1 MCRFFSMRVYV
12 PNCYVS
18 CGLFVSQS
26 MCVALAL
33 LKPNNTSHWNR
44 FTWIDTLYV
53 SLYESR
59 EQTKNTKRWC
69 WTTRLCFFLHWT
81 RVTHVYTT
89 IIYKF
94 LLFSYHNFIISFHDK
109 IICEQ
114 ISAELNILKIISYA
128 QFDFIRLENEYEWKI
143 CVEWDIIWYQC

>member
-1 MCRFFSMRVYV
+1 MCRFLSMRVYV

-44 FTWIDTLYV
+44 FTWIDTLYHYMRAESKRKTQRDDV
-53 SLYESR
+53 GLQDYASFYIGHASLMYR
-59 EQTKNTKRWC
+59 
-69 WTTRLCFFLHWT
+69 
-81 RVTHVYTT
+81 YTT